1 MKRKLFMAIAVLMPT
16 FCILIFAARNL
27 FFMWLFA
34 QALQIESINWAVLM
48 LLSLLLSFNSNV
60 KKFVEFCKDLY
71 ADAYDGIEP
80 SEMIKKVQEF
90 RDTLK
95 NQ

>member
-1 MKRKLFMAIAVLMPT
+1 
-16 FCILIFAARNL
+16 
-27 FFMWLFA
+27 
-34 QALQIESINWAVLM
+34 M

-60 KKFVEFCKDLY
+60 KKLTEFCKDLY

-90 RDTLK
+90 KDTLK